1 MGKLFW
7 KFFFGFWLCLIAAAL
22 ATGSALYL
30 MREKP
35 ASSDIAEGPR
45 AQFMLETMQEVLE
58 GKGPGALADLL
69 ERNRLRTGAAVPVF
83 AVSRAGEDI
92 LGREIPDNIRPRID
106 ALFGGLEQAEPGILK
121 VTAKDL
127 SQWILFIPR
136 HRKPPELG
144 VESAGQPAGAGLG
157 QSPAAAPGD
166 GRVDSA
172 RGEGRRQ
179 RDALQPPL
187 PPFSG
192 AGLVAA
198 LLASLLFAG
207 ALAYTF
213 SKPLNT
219 LKNAFREAGKGRLG
233 IRISRPG
240 RQRTDEIGELL
251 SGFDLMAS
259 EIEARIEQQKAL
271 LHDVSHELRSPLAR
285 LNLAVGLARQNP
297 AQLETSLSRIETE
310 AERLDNLI
318 GELLNLSR
326 LESTQSTHAARTTH
340 NVIELLGAVVDD
352 ARFEAQQQNRHIEF
366 QELLDTWTMPC
377 EPEVLQR
384 AFDNLIRNALKH
396 TPGEGKIEVIV
407 RQGAQGALHIQVLD
421 EGPGVP
427 AALMGKLFT
436 PFFKH
441 GSKAGYGLG
450 LAIARK
456 SVENHGGTLT
466 ARQRQ
471 PVGMEFELV
480 LPRFL

>member
-30 MREKP
+30 TREKP
-35 ASSDIAEGPR
+35 GSSDIAEGPR

-69 ERNRLRTGAAVPVF
+69 ERNRLRTGNAVPVF
-83 AVSRAGEDI
+83 AVSQAGKDI
-92 LGREIPDNIRPRID
+92 LGRDIPDNISSRIN
-106 ALFGGLEQAEPGILK
+106 AWFAGREQAEPGILI
-121 VTAKDL
+121 VTAKDM
-127 SQWILFIPR
+127 SQWVLFIPR
-136 HRKPPELG
+136 NRRPPEPG
-144 VESAGQPAGAGLG
+144 IENTPQ
-157 QSPAAAPGD
+157 AASVGPD
-166 GRVDSA
+166 HA

-187 PPFSG
+187 PPLPG

-198 LLASLLFAG
+198 FLASLLFAG
-207 ALAYTF
+207 VLAYTF

-233 IRISRPG
+233 VRISRAG

-297 AQLETSLSRIETE
+297 AQLDTSLSRIETE
-310 AERLDNLI
+310 AERLDHLI

-326 LESTQSTHAARTTH
+326 LESTQGMDSARTTH
-340 NVIELLGAVVDD
+340 NVMELLGAVVED
-352 ARFEAQQQNRHIEF
+352 ARFEAAQQDKHIEF
-366 QELLDTWTMPC
+366 QETLENWSMPC

-384 AFDNLIRNALKH
+384 AFDNIIRNAVKH
-396 TPGEGKIEVIV
+396 TPDGGKVKV
-407 RQGAQGALHIQVLD
+407 VAGQGAQGGLIIQVLD

-427 AALMGKLFT
+427 PELMGKLFT

-441 GSKAGYGLG
+441 GSKAGHGLG

-466 ARQRQ
+466 ARLRR

-480 LPRFL
+480 LPRFF

>member
-7 KFFFGFWLCLIAAAL
+7 KFFFGFWMCLIAAAL
-22 ATGSALYL
+22 ATGIALYL
-30 MREKP
+30 TREKP
-35 ASSDIAEGPR
+35 GSSDIAEGPR

-58 GKGPGALADLL
+58 GKGPLALQELL
-69 ERNRLRTGAAVPVF
+69 ERNRLRTGNAVPVF
-83 AVSRAGEDI
+83 AVSQAGDDI
-92 LGREIPDNIRPRID
+92 LGRDIPDNIRERINT
-106 ALFGGLEQAEPGILK
+106 LFGGLEQAEPGILK
-121 VTAKDL
+121 VTAKDQ

-136 HRKPPELG
+136 HRKPPE
-144 VESAGQPAGAGLG
+144 PGAD
-157 QSPAAAPGD
+157 APGDQSKPID
-166 GRVDSA
+166 GRVDST

-187 PPFSG
+187 PPVPG

-233 IRISRPG
+233 IRISRS
-240 RQRTDEIGELL
+240 RRKRTDEIGELL

-297 AQLETSLSRIETE
+297 AQLEASLCRIETE

-326 LESTQSTHAARTTH
+326 LESSHIQNAGRASH

-366 QELLDTWTMPC
+366 QDLLDTWSIPC

-384 AFDNLIRNALKH
+384 AFDNLIRNAVKH
-396 TPGEGKIEVIV
+396 TPDGGKVEVV
-407 RQGAQGALHIQVLD
+407 ARKGAQGALHIQVLD

-427 AALMGKLFT
+427 EELMGKLFT

-441 GSKAGYGLG
+441 GSKAGHGLG

-456 SVENHGGTLT
+456 SIENHGGTLV
-466 ARQRQ
+466 ARLRQ
-471 PVGMEFELV
+471 PVGLEFELV
-480 LPRFL
+480 LPRLF

>member
-58 GKGPGALADLL
+58 GKGPGALAELL
-69 ERNRLRTGAAVPVF
+69 ERNRLRTGNAVPVF
-83 AVSRAGEDI
+83 AVSQAGEDI
-92 LGREIPDNIRPRID
+92 LGREIPDNIRPRIN
-106 ALFGGLEQAEPGILK
+106 ALFAGLDQEEPGILK
-121 VTAKDL
+121 VTAKDQ

-136 HRKPPELG
+136 SRKPPEPG
-144 VESAGQPAGAGLG
+144 GEPARQSAGAGLG
-157 QSPAAAPGD
+157 QSPAAALGE

-187 PPFSG
+187 PPVPG

-198 LLASLLFAG
+198 FLASLLFAG

-233 IRISRPG
+233 IRISRSG

-251 SGFDLMAS
+251 SGFDLMAA

-297 AQLETSLSRIETE
+297 AQLDNSLSRIEIE
-310 AERLDNLI
+310 AERLDHLI

-326 LESTQSTHAARTTH
+326 LESTQSTDSARATH
-340 NVIELLGAVVDD
+340 NVIELLGAVVED
-352 ARFEAQQQNRHIEF
+352 ARFEAQQQNKHIEF
-366 QELLDTWTMPC
+366 QEMLDTWTMPC

-384 AFDNLIRNALKH
+384 AFDNIIRNALKH
-396 TPGEGKIEVIV
+396 TPDGGKVEVV
-407 RQGAQGALHIQVLD
+407 ARQGAQGGLIIQVLD
-421 EGPGVP
+421 DGPGVP
-427 AALMGKLFT
+427 AELMGKLFT

-441 GSKAGYGLG
+441 GSKAGHGLG

-456 SVENHGGTLT
+456 SVENHGGALT
-466 ARQRQ
+466 ARLRQ
-471 PVGMEFELV
+471 PIGMEFELV
-480 LPRFL
+480 LPRFF

>member
-45 AQFMLETMQEVLE
+45 TQFMLETMQEVLE
-58 GKGPGALADLL
+58 GKGPLALQDLL
-69 ERNRLRTGAAVPVF
+69 ERNRLRTGNAVPVF
-83 AVSRAGEDI
+83 AVSQGGSDI
-92 LGREIPDNIRPRID
+92 LGREIPENIRPRVN
-106 ALFGGLEQAEPGILK
+106 ALFAGLEQAEPGILK
-121 VTAKDL
+121 VTAKDQ

-136 HRKPPELG
+136 PRKPAEPG
-144 VESAGQPAGAGLG
+144 VEPSDEHAKQLEGRGEGLRG
-157 QSPAAAPGD
+157 EGT
-166 GRVDSA
+166 
-172 RGEGRRQ
+172 RGEGRRH

-187 PPFSG
+187 PPFPG
-192 AGLVAA
+192 AGLFAA

-207 ALAYTF
+207 VLAYTF

-233 IRISRPG
+233 IRISRSG
-240 RQRTDEIGELL
+240 RQRTDEMGELL

-297 AQLETSLSRIETE
+297 AQLDNSLSRIETE
-310 AERLDNLI
+310 AERLDHLI

-326 LESTQSTHAARTTH
+326 LESTQSTHSARATH
-340 NVIELLGAVVDD
+340 NVIELLGAVVED
-352 ARFEAQQQNRHIEF
+352 ARFEAQQQNKHIEF
-366 QELLDTWTMPC
+366 QELLDSWAMPC

-384 AFDNLIRNALKH
+384 AFDNLIRNAVKH
-396 TPGEGKIEVIV
+396 TPDGGKIEVV
-407 RQGAQGALHIQVLD
+407 ARQSTQGALCIQVLD
-421 EGPGVP
+421 DGPGVP
-427 AALMGKLFT
+427 AELMGKLFT

-441 GSKAGYGLG
+441 GSKAGHGLG

-456 SVENHGGTLT
+456 SIENHGGTLT

>member
-69 ERNRLRTGAAVPVF
+69 ERNRLRTGNAVPVF
-83 AVSRAGEDI
+83 AVSQSGEDI
-92 LGREIPDNIRPRID
+92 LGREIPDNISLRIN
-106 ALFGGLEQAEPGILK
+106 AWFGGREQAEPGILI
-121 VTAKDL
+121 VTAKDN

-136 HRKPPELG
+136 NRKPPEPG
-144 VESAGQPAGAGLG
+144 AGASLE
-157 QSPAAAPGD
+157 QSKLVD
-166 GRVDSA
+166 GRSDHA

-187 PPFSG
+187 PPVPG

-207 ALAYTF
+207 VLAYTF

-233 IRISRPG
+233 IRIAQSG

-297 AQLETSLSRIETE
+297 AQLDNSLSRIETE

-326 LESTQSTHAARTTH
+326 LESTQSTDSARATH
-340 NVIELLGAVVDD
+340 NVIELLGAVIED
-352 ARFEAQQQNRHIEF
+352 ARFEAQLQNKHIEF
-366 QELLDTWTMPC
+366 QEMLDTWTMPC

-384 AFDNLIRNALKH
+384 AFDNIIRNAVKH
-396 TPGEGKIEVIV
+396 TPDGGKVEVV
-407 RQGAQGALHIQVLD
+407 ARQGAQGGLIIQVLD
-421 EGPGVP
+421 EGAGVP
-427 AALMGKLFT
+427 LELIGKLFT

-441 GSKAGYGLG
+441 GSKAGHGLG

-466 ARQRQ
+466 ARLRQ
-471 PVGMEFELV
+471 PVGMEFELL
-480 LPRFL
+480 LPRFF

>member
-58 GKGPGALADLL
+58 GKGPRALADLL
-69 ERNRLRTGAAVPVF
+69 ERNRLRTGNAVPVF
-83 AVSRAGEDI
+83 AVSQAGDDI

-106 ALFGGLEQAEPGILK
+106 ALFDGPEQAEAGFLK
-121 VTAKDL
+121 VTAKDQ

-136 HRKPPELG
+136 HRKPPEPG
-144 VESAGQPAGAGLG
+144 VDATPQPTSKSFG
-157 QSPAAAPGD
+157 QSPATGQVE
-166 GRVDSA
+166 GRDDHA
-172 RGEGRRQ
+172 RGEVRRQ
-179 RDALQPPL
+179 RDTLQPPL
-187 PPFSG
+187 PPVPG
-192 AGLVAA
+192 AGLIAA

-207 ALAYTF
+207 VLAYTF

-251 SGFDLMAS
+251 SGFDLMAA

-297 AQLETSLSRIETE
+297 AQLDNSLSRIETE
-310 AERLDNLI
+310 AERLDHLI

-326 LESTQSTHAARTTH
+326 LESTQSTDSARATH
-340 NVIELLGAVVDD
+340 NVIELLGAVVED
-352 ARFEAQQQNRHIEF
+352 ARFEAQQQNKHIEF
-366 QELLDTWTMPC
+366 QEMLDTWTMPC
-377 EPEVLQR
+377 QPEVLQR
-384 AFDNLIRNALKH
+384 AFDNLIRNAVKH
-396 TPGEGKIEVIV
+396 TPDGGKVEVV
-407 RQGAQGALHIQVLD
+407 ARQGAQGGLIIQVLD
-421 EGPGVP
+421 DGPGVP
-427 AALMGKLFT
+427 AELMGKLFT

-441 GSKAGYGLG
+441 GSKAGHGLG

-466 ARQRQ
+466 ARLRQ
-471 PVGMEFELV
+471 PVGMQFELV
-480 LPRFL
+480 LPRFF